1 MCVLIIS
8 YALYHLYYY
17 YYLSSYTLLCLH
29 HIFTLYYIHTILY
42 INTIHLIIHYAGT
55 PIALLVEDSA
65 AYTEFIKLSE
75 DDVSKLYTQSTLAS
89 KDTPTT
95 PPSSTT
101 TTTAAATAATSTV
114 VTEISVGHNSDPSLP
129 LRLSPA
135 ARHII
140 ESQALIIQGTG
151 LVGTSRGGRVSK
163 ADVVYAL
170 RAGLLKSSPPTTTTN
185 KGHNSDLTPPTPTTP
200 ITTTTS
206 NPTPTPT
213 SLYTYTPPTTPVNL
227 NYTDIPNT
235 NMRKIIAKR
244 LIESKKTVPHMYT
257 TITCNIDN
265 ILHLRKELKNI
276 YNINISVNDI
286 IIKCVAMTLRDLAH
300 VNNKWDSTRDTINRL
315 DNHKVRVRSL
325 IYIV

>member
-1 MCVLIIS
+1 M
-8 YALYHLYYY
+8 
-17 YYLSSYTLLCLH
+17 
-29 HIFTLYYIHTILY
+29 
-42 INTIHLIIHYAGT
+42 
-55 PIALLVEDSA
+55 
-65 AYTEFIKLSE
+65 TE
-75 DDVSKLYTQSTLAS
+75 
-89 KDTPTT
+89 
-95 PPSSTT
+95 
-101 TTTAAATAATSTV
+101 TAT
-114 VTEISVGHNSDPSLP
+114 GHNSDPSLP

-170 RAGLLKSSPPTTTTN
+170 RAGLLKSSPPTT
-185 KGHNSDLTPPTPTTP
+185 KGHNSDLTTPTPTTP
-200 ITTTTS
+200 ITITTS
-206 NPTPTPT
+206 TPT
-213 SLYTYTPPTTPVNL
+213 STPTTSTYTYTPPTTPVNL

-315 DNHKVRVRSL
+315 DNDKVRRV
-325 IYIV
+325 